1 MGIREMESNLAPE
14 VKRAVNLICNIIKG
28 HREISRREYYIFLER
43 IQGAKTKIVERQVDV
58 FYKSKAYQDK
68 PLMYLAAMIKN
79 YKEEEDLTLQAER
92 KTTGS
97 KPPSIKE
104 EA

>member
-1 MGIREMESNLAPE
+1 
-14 VKRAVNLICNIIKG
+14 
-28 HREISRREYYIFLER
+28 
-43 IQGAKTKIVERQVDV
+43 
-58 FYKSKAYQDK
+58 
-68 PLMYLAAMIKN
+68 MYLAAMIKN